1 MLYQDATSQIKQVW
15 TDDSET
21 WKTSSPAALTKADM
35 GTDIT
40 CLTPA
45 SSNNTYAAALYVKP
59 QTKLT
64 RCYFQRHGFVVE
76 VQQKGTDWDELR
88 TLPVS

>member
-1 MLYQDATSQIKQVW
+1 MW

-45 SSNNTYAAALYVKP
+45 SSNNTYGAALYVAP
-59 QTKLT
+59 QSKLT
-64 RCYFQRHGFVVE
+64 RCYFQRGGWVVE
-76 VQQKGTDWDELR
+76 VQQKGTDWTEMGV
-88 TLPVS
+88 LPIN